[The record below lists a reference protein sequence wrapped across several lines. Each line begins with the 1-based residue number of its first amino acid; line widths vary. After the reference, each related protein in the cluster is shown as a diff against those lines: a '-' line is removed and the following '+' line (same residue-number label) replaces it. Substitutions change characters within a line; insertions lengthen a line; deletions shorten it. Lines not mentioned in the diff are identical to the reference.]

1 MKALFWCV
9 DLQIHTKEQK
19 HLGFYMA
26 MWGLH
31 RLPWQPL
38 NAQQVCALQLW
49 TCSIFFWGA
58 GEGRNRKL
66 MWTCRGS
73 GFSSAAFC
81 VPVWLASSQHGEET
95 QIFSL
100 MFFVFLDGNMLISCW
115 WYAFENTWI
124 SIPGVCLKYFKAV
137 KGLSQGS
144 FQIHATS
151 YILYT
156 GGWKCDFWGGESVV
170 YVHVWIVLFMSNFVL
185 SAQMTSASKIL

>member
-1 MKALFWCV
+1 MLSRCVHCSCERVASFSEGQEKGGTGNWCE
-9 DLQIHTKEQK
+9 L
-19 HLGFYMA
+19 A
-26 MWGLH
+26 
-31 RLPWQPL
+31 
-38 NAQQVCALQLW
+38 
-49 TCSIFFWGA
+49 GA
-58 GEGRNRKL
+58 VR
-66 MWTCRGS
+66 
-73 GFSSAAFC
+73 FSSTAFC
-81 VPVWLASSQHGEET
+81 VPVWLTSSQHGEET

-115 WYAFENTWI
+115 WYAFENTWV

-156 GGWKCDFWGGESVV
+156 GGWKCDFLRGESVV